1 MKVEKDLDVDLP
13 ETEEHPNA
21 VRLGWS
27 VDEAGLGLGEAL
39 LSYGY
44 GSTGK
49 VVVNNRYTEYGEKY
63 GPGDTIGCYLVC
75 SLPSHFSCIS
85 LFLLFRFLSLLCP
98 PSFSLLIFI
107 SYPSLFTVGFGKLTC
122 YNLLLQER
130 ELFWNS
136 LCSRQRCSW
145 EGNLSSCVHK
155 EYRNLPQL

>member
-1 MKVEKDLDVDLP
+1 MKVERDLDVDLP

-63 GPGDTIGCYLVC
+63 GPGDTIGCYLVS
-75 SLPSHFSCIS
+75 SLPSHFSCFSFIS
-85 LFLLFRFLSLLCP
+85 LFLLFRFLSP
-98 PSFSLLIFI
+98 DNRTTI
-107 SYPSLFTVGFGKLTC
+107 
-122 YNLLLQER
+122 
-130 ELFWNS
+130 
-136 LCSRQRCSW
+136 
-145 EGNLSSCVHK
+145 
-155 EYRNLPQL
+155 